1 MNERENAMLELRE
14 ITKQYMVGKRP
25 LQALNGINLHF
36 DDKEFVAILGPSG
49 CGKTTLLNLIGGLDQ
64 YTTGDLIIDGLSTK
78 NFKDRD
84 WDSYRNHRVGFVFQ
98 TYNLIMHLN
107 VLQNVELS
115 MTLSGVGASERK
127 RRATKVLEDVGL
139 GDKIY
144 KKPNQLSGGEMQRVA
159 IARSM
164 VNKPDILLA
173 DEPTG
178 ALDSVTSMTI
188 LEMLKDISK
197 KRLVIMVTHNRELAE
212 KFATRIIKL
221 KDGMVISDSANTD
234 SIKVPDVIG
243 EEVGKKTS
251 MSFKTALHI
260 SYNNLLTKK
269 GRTIMTAFAGSI
281 GIIGVALVI
290 AVSNGFT
297 NYIHRIESSTLSGF
311 PITVNSVAFNF
322 APPDRVV
329 DVPLFPEEDNVLV
342 YDQELIAG
350 HVNSWTPEY
359 FDYIEGITELSAVN
373 SISYRYSVGM
383 NLAVKSPAGNVSM
396 WDEDGGG
403 IFTTL
408 SNLSTSSWHEL
419 LGDETFVSQYYEIL
433 GTEGESRYPES
444 VDEVVLI
451 VDEYNRVEREIL
463 QNLGLLNSADG
474 NTTNITF
481 DDIIGKQVRLFNN
494 DEYYIYDPSTSIT
507 VTDAIAGAKEM
518 RMYRRPDITEL
529 TGLFADPD
537 IGRTITITGIMRPR
551 EASATSLMATGL
563 GYLPEL
569 AGVMME
575 ENAASAIATDHFNN
589 YYLEAMNIGGTII
602 NVPHFY
608 STLHQGVESSPLDY
622 INHAK
627 YLGTDLSTN
636 EIIVSALDQLSTSVP
651 INLSLIA
658 GISIFPRSFADKEI
672 IIEYLDAWNDVHDDN
687 EHIYYTDLAENL
699 TSSLGTMI
707 DVISIVLIVFASIS
721 LVVSSVMIGIIT
733 YVSVIERTKEI
744 GVLRAIGARK
754 KDIARLFEAETVI
767 IGFSAGVIGVVI
779 TLLLTI
785 PINLILNAAFPGQGL
800 GAIASLNPL
809 HGLLLIIISVG
820 LTLFSGLMP
829 SRVASNKDPVV
840 ALRTE

>member
-1 MNERENAMLELRE
+1 MKERENAMLELRE

-537 IGRTITITGIMRPR
+537 IGRTITITGIMRP
-551 EASATSLMATGL
+551 
-563 GYLPEL
+563 
-569 AGVMME
+569 
-575 ENAASAIATDHFNN
+575 
-589 YYLEAMNIGGTII
+589 
-602 NVPHFY
+602 
-608 STLHQGVESSPLDY
+608 
-622 INHAK
+622 
-627 YLGTDLSTN
+627 
-636 EIIVSALDQLSTSVP
+636 
-651 INLSLIA
+651 
-658 GISIFPRSFADKEI
+658 
-672 IIEYLDAWNDVHDDN
+672 
-687 EHIYYTDLAENL
+687 
-699 TSSLGTMI
+699 
-707 DVISIVLIVFASIS
+707 
-721 LVVSSVMIGIIT
+721 
-733 YVSVIERTKEI
+733 
-744 GVLRAIGARK
+744 
-754 KDIARLFEAETVI
+754 
-767 IGFSAGVIGVVI
+767 
-779 TLLLTI
+779 
-785 PINLILNAAFPGQGL
+785 
-800 GAIASLNPL
+800 
-809 HGLLLIIISVG
+809 
-820 LTLFSGLMP
+820 
-829 SRVASNKDPVV
+829 
-840 ALRTE
+840 